1 MKSISLFFLIL
12 PFFLSAQIDG
22 TWHAAFSVMGTTHR
36 MDLVIHNNPGD
47 QSVFLSDPDSEK
59 LKDVK
64 MDKVLLSDSTVSF
77 HYPKIGLSFKGNY
90 YRQGD
95 SIQGVMS
102 QMDIKWGATFY
113 REIQEKIVIKRPQEP
128 KPPFAYPNEELTI
141 KNGGF
146 SLGATLTLPKNSGN
160 NFPIVV
166 LASGSGPQDRD
177 CDLLGHKTF
186 LVIADYFARNGIG
199 CLRFDDRGT
208 GKSSSVYNQASLKD
222 LASDV
227 KACVTFLSNDPRFA
241 NNPIGIAGHS
251 EGGMHALMASV
262 KNKDVC
268 FIIEL
273 ASVGTGGREVL
284 VEQQYL
290 IPLKSGKSEEYAA
303 WNRDL
308 YAGVCALLSTHNSEK
323 IVDPLN
329 AFLDEHYQKA
339 PEEYKAVNNPV
350 NFKLGM
356 HIFLNN
362 DWVREFID
370 FEAKDYLKRLKIPIL
385 AINGAEDI
393 QVPPVSNSTGF
404 DQHFSKKSR
413 TQSKTIILP
422 ELNHLLQPCE
432 TCTIMEYGENEI
444 TISEDV
450 LMLMRD
456 WINGLKK

>member
-1 MKSISLFFLIL
+1 MKNISLIFLLL

-36 MDLVIHNNPGD
+36 MDLEIRNVPGD
-47 QSVFLSDPDSEK
+47 QSVLLSDPDSEK
-59 LKDVK
+59 LKGVK
-64 MDKVLLSDSTVSF
+64 MDKILLTDSTVSF
-77 HYPKIGLSFKGNY
+77 HYPKIGLSFKGSY
-90 YRQGD
+90 YSKGD

-113 REIQEKIVIKRPQEP
+113 REVQEKIVVKRPQEP
-128 KPPFAYPNEELTI
+128 KAPFAYPIEELTI
-141 KNGGF
+141 KNGDI
-146 SLGATLTLPKNSGN
+146 SLGATLTLPKNAGE

-166 LASGSGPQDRD
+166 LASGSGPQERD

-208 GKSSSVYNQASLKD
+208 GKSGGVYNQASLKD

-227 KACVTFLSNDPRFA
+227 KACVSYLSQDPRFTK
-241 NNPIGIAGHS
+241 NPIGIAGHS
-251 EGGMHALMASV
+251 EGGMHAMMASV

-273 ASVGTGGREVL
+273 ASVGTGGRDVL

-290 IPLKSGKSEEYAA
+290 IPKKSGKSEEYAT

-308 YAGVCALLSTHNSEK
+308 YAGVCDLLTTYSSEK

-329 AFLDEHYQKA
+329 AFLDDHYQKA
-339 PEEYKAVNNPV
+339 PEEYKAINNPV

-362 DWVREFID
+362 DWGREFID
-370 FEAKDYLKRLKIPIL
+370 FESKDYLKKLKVPIL
-385 AINGAEDI
+385 AINSAEDI
-393 QVPPVSNSTGF
+393 QVPPITNSSGF
-404 DQHFSKKSR
+404 DQSFSNKSR
-413 TQSKTIILP
+413 PKSKAIILP
-422 ELNHLLQPCE
+422 GLNHLLQPCK

-450 LMLMRD
+450 LIIMRD
-456 WINGLKK
+456 WIKGLGK